1 MKQNYLKHL
10 FTALLLLCTTVAVD
24 AQTVQTFN
32 SWVSTNKSDGTT
44 SQTSYT
50 FNVVNGDELTFDWL
64 MSSDSN
70 YDWLVVTLNG
80 DEILKK
86 SGEASGSYSYPFTTA
101 GTMTLVVKYT
111 KDGSQSKGNDKA
123 EVYNIKLSASS
134 AAEPIIGTW
143 GDNLSW
149 ELKNGTLTISG
160 TGDMCAF
167 EEGYRDYP
175 WYEHKESIQK
185 IVIENGV
192 TSIAESA
199 FDSYY
204 SALTSVSIANTVTFI
219 GKYAFYG
226 CSNLST
232 IDFPDS
238 LEEMGY
244 GSFYQTAWHTNLPEN
259 EDIYLGKV
267 YYIRKG
273 YNCPETLTIKEGTT
287 CIAGGALAQCRAE
300 EVIIPGSV
308 RSIGMQAFTQSTNL
322 KKVTFNEGLKRIDYQ
337 AFYECGNLEDIT
349 LPASLTTIGNYAFD
363 GCDNLESIEIPANV
377 TNIGYKAFSGDV
389 FRSPK
394 QPKTTRNNQT

>member
-1 MKQNYLKHL
+1 MKHNYLKHL

-64 MSSDSN
+64 ISSESN

-134 AAEPIIGTW
+134 AAEPIVGTW

-160 TGDMCAF
+160 TGD
-167 EEGYRDYP
+167 
-175 WYEHKESIQK
+175 
-185 IVIENGV
+185 IV
-192 TSIAESA
+192 
-199 FDSYY
+199 
-204 SALTSVSIANTVTFI
+204 
-219 GKYAFYG
+219 
-226 CSNLST
+226 
-232 IDFPDS
+232 
-238 LEEMGY
+238 
-244 GSFYQTAWHTNLPEN
+244 
-259 EDIYLGKV
+259 
-267 YYIRKG
+267 
-273 YNCPETLTIKEGTT
+273 
-287 CIAGGALAQCRAE
+287 CI
-300 EVIIPGSV
+300 
-308 RSIGMQAFTQSTNL
+308 
-322 KKVTFNEGLKRIDYQ
+322 
-337 AFYECGNLEDIT
+337 
-349 LPASLTTIGNYAFD
+349 
-363 GCDNLESIEIPANV
+363 
-377 TNIGYKAFSGDV
+377 
-389 FRSPK
+389 
-394 QPKTTRNNQT
+394 